1 MRLVEPTDY
10 EILSVLGDGKR
21 NTAVNIA
28 TELGRNRGYINTRLP
43 ALKDF
48 ELVERVGPAERSG
61 LYVITKKGESVIEN
75 RTGYGDEDA
84 ELSSDHDRES
94 LDTAGD

>member
-61 LYVITKKGESVIEN
+61 LYVITKKGEGVV
-75 RTGYGDEDA
+75 EDPESYRRA
-84 ELSSDHDRES
+84 EARSGEHAQRDSS
-94 LDTAGD
+94 DTAGD